1 MDSKAIS
8 ADIKKT
14 LLSKISLGKSF
25 GVNKT
30 LQQSAKNYLLLGK
43 ISHDLN
49 VTNQNI
55 IKFVKAFGIEARE
68 KEDVHFLKQD
78 QREINFKVRQD
89 KYIDSKVK
97 RDDEEDGIDPKGG
110 LLRQVFRKRIT
121 QFTRDLKAN
130 ALKKLRHNKRFRD
143 LYRAFNKFKK
153 IISNVLSKFDFR
165 KIVKEWFRT
174 KGKELGKI
182 LIDKGKIVLEKIAG
196 SLKKIIPRLGPKALA
211 KFSARA
217 ATIAAAGSGTLGIGS
232 LVVTIGFI
240 LYDAVDG
247 AIEEMTRTDREGNWF
262 VGAISG
268 ILSGI
273 TFGIIE
279 TRDIADQL
287 YIFTDWLS
295 GLWSKLRDIVWQ
307 SFDFV
312 GKKITDFIEPY
323 LKSLAKTFDMKDKQD
338 EYDKWIEEEQIRF
351 KKEKKEAEEALKK
364 ETEYITYLANENR
377 KKTELKRTLM
387 NEIQSLDSEEQRIIK
402 VIEYYKKVNEIKQ
415 KILKSSQE
423 FLNRKVIPLLPKRIQ
438 DAIEAPAPNQ
448 VSKDFGKVV
457 NPYEGKVSIPVPVE
471 QPSYGN
477 EGRRKKEERP
487 SPTPTPVPP
496 APAPKPAPTPTPAPA
511 PEPKPKPQPVP
522 PKPKE
527 GSPQWFAVNDTN
539 INSWVN
545 AVYQK
550 KEKIENVPKVYLS
563 YVNERLAKLRPED
576 KKPAPPSKSP
586 GGEKEKVQ
594 SFARALMEMG
604 ITNTSAIKALVLTA
618 AKESGLDPASKE
630 AGPKGWLASLKNRG
644 IGYIHSKLVML
655 APGGR
660 VAVQMGFSSDKKVKP
675 GDPGY
680 KHEGVPKEVL
690 EKMWSSMSEED
701 FFNFIYDGLTTNK
714 QPGDGYKFRGRG
726 FIQVTGRSVYRD
738 ISKIIGIDLENDP
751 DAVMKDFGTAA
762 KVMAAYFMIGMGKE
776 KGIKTLNS
784 FSNDE
789 EALKR
794 VIASVASGAVAL
806 DKQKTEDMFSG
817 NGSWKGKDDLT
828 KHAKENYAA
837 AESKK
842 GLLKHL
848 EGVGGQD
855 TDILSNAFTVVE
867 PETGKKMIYDSK
879 EMFLGHRN
887 QKKPTDYDII
897 NITEIQNTNVVKFKH
912 TEKEKEISVTD
923 LLLSRVTC

>member
-1 MDSKAIS
+1 MDSKIIG
-8 ADIKKT
+8 ADIRKT
-14 LLSKISLGKSF
+14 LLSKIGLGKSF
-25 GVNKT
+25 TVNKT
-30 LQQSAKNYLLLGK
+30 LQQAAKNYLLLGK

-55 IKFVKAFGIEARE
+55 IKLVRAFGIEARE
-68 KEDVHFLKQD
+68 KEDVHFLKED

-97 RDDEEDGIDPKGG
+97 KEDEEDGIDPKDG
-110 LLRQVFRKRIT
+110 LLRKVFRKPIRKI
-121 QFTRDLKAN
+121 KAKL
-130 ALKKLRHNKRFRD
+130 LKKLRHNKKFRE
-143 LYRAFNKFKK
+143 LYKTFNKFKK
-153 IISNVLSKFDFR
+153 IVKDFLSKFDFR

-174 KGKELGKI
+174 KGKELGKL
-182 LIDKGKIVLEKIAG
+182 LIDKGKIVLEKIANA
-196 SLKKIIPRLGPKALA
+196 LKKIIPKLGGKALA

-217 ATIAAAGSGTLGIGS
+217 ATIVAAGSGTLGIGS
-232 LVVTIGFI
+232 LIVTIGFI
-240 LYDAVDG
+240 LYDAVTG

-262 VGAISG
+262 VGALAG
-268 ILSGI
+268 VFSGI
-273 TFGIIE
+273 TFGLIE

-287 YIFTDWLS
+287 YIFTDWLG
-295 GLWSKLRDIVWQ
+295 GLWTKLKDIISQ

-323 LKSLAKTFDMKDKQD
+323 LKSLGKTFNISGKQD
-338 EYDKWIEEEQIRF
+338 EYDTWIEEEQIRF
-351 KKEKKEAEEALKK
+351 QKEKKAAEEALKK
-364 ETEYITYLANENR
+364 ETEYITNLANENR
-377 KKTELKRTLM
+377 KKTELKRTLI
-387 NEIQSLDSEEQRIIK
+387 NEIQQLDSEEQRIIK

-415 KILKSSQE
+415 KINKSSQE
-423 FLNRKVIPLLPKRIQ
+423 FLNEKVIPLLPKRIQ
-438 DAIEAPAPNQ
+438 DVVEAPAANQ
-448 VSKDFGKVV
+448 VPKDFGKVV
-457 NPYEGKVSIPVPVE
+457 NPYEGQVSIPVPVE

-477 EGRRKKEERP
+477 EGRRKREEP
-487 SPTPTPVPP
+487 PAPTPTPVPP
-496 APAPKPAPTPTPAPA
+496 APAPKPAPTPA

-550 KEKIENVPKVYLS
+550 KEKIESVPKVYLS

-576 KKPAPPSKSP
+576 KKPSAPSKTP
-586 GGEKEKVQ
+586 GSDKEKVQ

-618 AKESGLDPASKE
+618 AKESDLDPKAKE
-630 AGPKGWLASLKNRG
+630 MGPEDWLGSLKKRG
-644 IGYIHSKLVML
+644 INHIYTNLVMF

-660 VAVQMGFSSDKKVKP
+660 VAIELGYSSGKKIKP

-680 KHEGVPKEVL
+680 KRDSVPKEVV
-690 EKMWSSMSEED
+690 EKILNSSEEE
-701 FFNFIYDGLTTNK
+701 FFKIVYDGLSTNK

-726 FIQVTGRSVYRD
+726 FIQITGRSIYRN
-738 ISKIIGIDLENDP
+738 IGEILGIDLENNP

-762 KVMAAYFMIGMGKE
+762 KVMAAYFMMGIGKE

-794 VIASVASGAVAL
+794 VIASVASGSVAL
-806 DKQKTEDMFSG
+806 DKQKAEDMFSG
-817 NGSWKGKDDLT
+817 SGAWKGKDTLT
-828 KHAKENYAA
+828 KNAKENYAK
-837 AESKK
+837 AEKVEREK

-848 EGVGGQD
+848 DGIGGPD
-855 TDILSNAFTVVE
+855 TDLLSNAFTVVE
-867 PETGKKMIYDSK
+867 PETGKRMIYDSK
-879 EMFLGHRN
+879 EIFLGHRN
-887 QKKPTDYDII
+887 QKKPKEYDMT
-897 NITEIQNTNVVKFKH
+897 NITEVQNTNVVKFKH

>member
-1 MDSKAIS
+1 MDSKAIG
-8 ADIKKT
+8 ADIRQT

-25 GVNKT
+25 GVDKT
-30 LQQSAKNYLLLGK
+30 LQQAAKNYLLLGK
-43 ISHDLN
+43 ISKDLN
-49 VTNQNI
+49 ITNQNI
-55 IKFVKAFGIEARE
+55 IRLVKLFGIEARE
-68 KEDVHFLKQD
+68 KEDAHYLKQD

-97 RDDEEDGIDPKGG
+97 RDDEDDGSNLKGG
-110 LLRQVFRKRIT
+110 ALSHIFRKKIKR
-121 QFTRDLKAN
+121 FTRSLKAT
-130 ALKKLRHNKRFRD
+130 ALKKLRHNRIFRN
-143 LYRAFNKFKK
+143 LYKVFNKFKK
-153 IISNVLSKFDFR
+153 AVTSFLSKFDFK
-165 KIVKEWFRT
+165 KIIKDWFKT
-174 KGKELGKI
+174 QGKEIGKFFI
-182 LIDKGKIVLEKIAG
+182 EKGKIVLEKIANA
-196 SLKKIIPRLGPKALA
+196 LKKIIPKLGGKALA

-232 LVVTIGFI
+232 LIVTIGFI
-240 LYDAVDG
+240 LWDAVDG

-268 ILSGI
+268 VFSGL
-273 TFGIIE
+273 TLGLVD
-279 TRDIADQL
+279 TRDIADSI
-287 YIFTDWLS
+287 YVFTDWL
-295 GLWSKLRDIVWQ
+295 GEIWNKLKDIVSQ
-307 SFDFV
+307 SFDFI
-312 GKKITDFIEPY
+312 GKKITEFVDPY
-323 LKSLAKTFDMKDKQD
+323 LKSLEKTFDMKGKQD
-338 EYDKWIEEEQIRF
+338 EYDKWIEEERLRF
-351 KKEKKEAEEALKK
+351 EKEKKEAEEALRK
-364 ETEYITYLANENR
+364 ETEYITNLANENR
-377 KKTELKRTLM
+377 KKAELKRTLM
-387 NEIQSLDSEEQRIIK
+387 NDIQHLDDEEQKIIK
-402 VIEYYKKVNEIKQ
+402 VIEYYKKVNQIKL
-415 KILKSSQE
+415 KIAKASQE
-423 FLNRKVIPLLPKRIQ
+423 FLNEKVIPALPKRVQ
-438 DAIEAPAPNQ
+438 EAVAPAAP
-448 VSKDFGKVV
+448 VKPPKEFGKVV
-457 NPYEGKVSIPVPVE
+457 NPYEGQVSIPVE
-471 QPSYGN
+471 KPSVPT
-477 EGRRKKEERP
+477 KAP
-487 SPTPTPVPP
+487 SPVPAAPVPEP
-496 APAPKPAPTPTPAPA
+496 A
-511 PEPKPKPQPVP
+511 KPKPEPVVE
-522 PKPKE
+522 KAKE
-527 GSPQWFAVNDTN
+527 GSPQWFAANDTN

-550 KEKIENVPKVYLS
+550 KEKIESVPKVYLP

-726 FIQVTGRSVYRD
+726 FIQVTGRSIYKD
-738 ISKIIGIDLENDP
+738 IGKIIGIDLENDP

-762 KVMAAYFMIGMGKE
+762 KVMAAYFMMGMGKE

-817 NGSWKGKDDLT
+817 SGSWKGKDELT

-837 AESKK
+837 AENKK

-879 EMFLGHRN
+879 EIFLGHRN

-897 NITEIQNTNVVKFKH
+897 NITEVQNTNAVKFRQV
-912 TEKEKEISVTD
+912 EKEKEISVTD

>member
-1 MDSKAIS
+1 MDSKAIGE
-8 ADIKKT
+8 DIKKT

-25 GVNKT
+25 GVDKT
-30 LQQSAKNYLLLGK
+30 LQQTAKNYLFLGK

-55 IKFVKAFGIEARE
+55 IKLVKSFGIEARD
-68 KEDVHFLKQD
+68 KEDAHFLRQD

-89 KYIDSKVK
+89 KYIDSKLK
-97 RDDEEDGIDPKGG
+97 TEDEEDTYVKGG
-110 LLRQVFRKRIT
+110 LASAILRKKLAKT
-121 QFTRDLKAN
+121 TRVLKAK
-130 ALKKLRHNKRFRD
+130 ALKKLRHNKIFRN

-153 IISNVLSKFDFR
+153 IISNVLSKFDFK
-165 KIVKEWFRT
+165 KIIKEWFRT
-174 KGKELGKI
+174 KGKELGKF
-182 LIDKGKIVLEKIAG
+182 LIEKGKIVLEKIAG
-196 SLKKIIPRLGPKALA
+196 SLKKIIPKLGAKALA
-211 KFSARA
+211 KFSTRA
-217 ATIAAAGSGTLGIGS
+217 AAIAAAGSGTLGIGS
-232 LVVTIGFI
+232 LILTIGFI

-268 ILSGI
+268 IFSGL
-273 TFGIIE
+273 TLGLVE
-279 TRDIADQL
+279 TRDIADQV

-295 GLWSKLRDIVWQ
+295 DIWTKLKDIVSQ

-323 LKSLAKTFDMKDKQD
+323 LKSLEKTFDMKNKQD
-338 EYDKWIEEEQIRF
+338 DYDKWIQEEQIRF
-351 KKEKKEAEEALKK
+351 EKEKKEAEEALRK

-377 KKTELKRTLM
+377 KKSELKRELI
-387 NEIQSLDSEEQRIIK
+387 NDIQNLDSEEQRIIK
-402 VIEYYKKVNEIKQ
+402 VIEYYKKVNQIKQ
-415 KILKSSQE
+415 KILKSSEE
-423 FLNRKVIPLLPKRIQ
+423 FLNQKVIPLLPKRIQ
-438 DAIEAPAPNQ
+438 DAVEAPAAPTQ
-448 VSKDFGKVV
+448 PKAFGKVV
-457 NPYEGKVSIPVPVE
+457 NPYEGQVSIPVPVE

-477 EGRRKKEERP
+477 EGRRKKQEIP
-487 SPTPTPVPP
+487 SPTPAPVPP
-496 APAPKPAPTPTPAPA
+496 APAPKP
-511 PEPKPKPQPVP
+511 QPIP

-527 GSPQWFAVNDTN
+527 GSTEWFAINDTN

-550 KEKIENVPKVYLS
+550 KEKIESVPKVYLP
-563 YVNERLAKLRPED
+563 YVNERLAKLKPEE
-576 KKPAPPSKSP
+576 KKPSPPSKSP
-586 GGEKEKVQ
+586 GSEKEKVQ

-604 ITNTSAIKALVLTA
+604 ITNVSAIKALVLTA
-618 AKESGLDPASKE
+618 AKESGLDPQSKE
-630 AGPKGWLASLKNRG
+630 SGPKDWLASLKKRG
-644 IGYIHSKLVML
+644 INYIYAKLVML

-660 VAVQMGFSSDKKVKP
+660 VAIQMGFSSDKKIKP

-690 EKMWSSMSEED
+690 EKMLSSMSEED

-726 FIQVTGRSVYRD
+726 FIQITGRSIYKD
-738 ISKIIGIDLENDP
+738 IGKIIGIDLENDP

-762 KVMAAYFMIGMGKE
+762 KVMAAYFMMGMGKE

-817 NGSWKGKDDLT
+817 SGSWKGKDELT
-828 KHAKENYAA
+828 QHAKENYAA

-855 TDILSNAFTVVE
+855 TDLLSNAFTVVE

-879 EMFLGHRN
+879 EIFLGHRQ
-887 QKKPTDYDII
+887 QKKPTEHDMI
-897 NITEIQNTNVVKFKH
+897 NVTEVQNINVVKFKH
-912 TEKEKEISVTD
+912 TEKQKEISVTN
-923 LLLSRVTC
+923 LLLNRVTC